1 MPKNRKTN
9 TISHNNWRSCKM
21 WYCDFNVELY
31 CLCRVPYAPP
41 TDERYEMAQC
51 NQCKEWF
58 HRVCEKI
65 PAFENLQFA
74 VTDIN
79 SKNDKYLLSLNFS
92 CPLVTKGH
100 THTWT
105 NLQLLPFVTT
115 RHERDKRDN
124 FPRKSILDVFGNK
137 STPIIPNLPIF
148 IASLNSCYHQF

>member
-1 MPKNRKTN
+1 MILRLQMQNCTAYATYHILHQQMKGTKWHKATNAKNG
-9 TISHNNWRSCKM
+9 
-21 WYCDFNVELY
+21 FVES
-31 CLCRVPYAPP
+31 A
-41 TDERYEMAQC
+41 ERYLVSHL
-51 NQCKEWF
+51 KTY
-58 HRVCEKI
+58 EKNGI
-65 PAFENLQFA
+65 VLFA

-79 SKNDKYLLSLNFS
+79 SKNDKYMLSLTLS
-92 CPLVTKGH
+92 CPLLTKGH